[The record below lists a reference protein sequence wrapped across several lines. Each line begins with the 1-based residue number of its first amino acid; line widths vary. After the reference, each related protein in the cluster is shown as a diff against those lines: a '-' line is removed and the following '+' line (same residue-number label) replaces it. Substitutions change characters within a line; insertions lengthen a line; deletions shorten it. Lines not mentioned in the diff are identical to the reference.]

1 RERVALGDIGQ
12 PGLGVVAVAVALDVA
27 TLLVRGEE
35 AAEGDDGA
43 RGAEDGV
50 TAVGGR
56 RPQADRRRRAARV
69 GQLGGD
75 GALPDQLVQLE
86 LVARELARHLTR
98 GAERVTGGTDRLV
111 RLLRALGGLAV
122 DARLLRDV
130 LGAVQLGRLPA
141 RGRGGLPRPRR
152 GVGAHVRD
160 VAVLVQRLRG
170 AHRLVGA
177 PPQLAGGLL
186 LQGRRRE
193 RRGRAA
199 RVRLGLDRAHGERGA
214 VERTDQRGRR
224 RLVERD
230 DLLAAA

>member
-1 RERVALGDIGQ
+1 
-12 PGLGVVAVAVALDVA
+12 
-27 TLLVRGEE
+27 
-35 AAEGDDGA
+35 
-43 RGAEDGV
+43 
-50 TAVGGR
+50 VGGR

-69 GQLGGD
+69 GHLGGD

-141 RGRGGLPRPRR
+141 RGRDGLPRQRR

-230 DLLAAA
+230 DLLAAARPAQRAVVGEVTALGDAGAVERDETGRERGRAVVAELPAE

>member
-1 RERVALGDIGQ
+1 RLDEARLGVARRRRGLVPLGGDLLGRERVALGDVGQ

-43 RGAEDGV
+43 RGAEGGV
-50 TAVGGR
+50 TADGDR
-56 RPQADRRRRAARV
+56 RRQAARRRRAARV
-69 GQLGGD
+69 GHLGGD

-141 RGRGGLPRPRR
+141 RGRDGLPRQRR

-160 VAVLVQRLRG
+160 AAVPGQ
-170 AHRLVGA
+170 
-177 PPQLAGGLL
+177 
-186 LQGRRRE
+186 
-193 RRGRAA
+193 
-199 RVRLGLDRAHGERGA
+199 
-214 VERTDQRGRR
+214 
-224 RLVERD
+224 
-230 DLLAAA
+230 